1 MKKNQIPL
9 AWTWP
14 AVACVALLVL
24 SGCAARSGGGVAG
37 GNNGGSRDL
46 VTASDESDAS
56 KRARIRYEL
65 AMGYFEEGKT
75 TVALDEIKQ
84 VLLLVPNSVDAWI
97 LRGLIY
103 MRMDEKVF
111 AEDSFRR
118 AQALQPGNGLVAH
131 NYGWLLC
138 QQKRYGEAVAQ
149 FQRAAATGYAGAARS
164 YMNMGICQV
173 EAGQKA
179 QAEESFRRS
188 VEMEPTN
195 PISGYNLALIM
206 YQRGNYEQARF
217 YIRRINNGD
226 YANAETLWLGV
237 RVEHALQN
245 RVAEQQLASQL
256 RSRFA
261 ASNEASLLDRGA
273 FDEQ

>member
-1 MKKNQIPL
+1 MKHYSPL
-9 AWTWP
+9 ALSLR
-14 AVACVALLVL
+14 AAACVALLFL
-24 SGCAARSGGGVAG
+24 GACAGRNGAGMGGGSTATNDVI
-37 GNNGGSRDL
+37 
-46 VTASDESDAS
+46 TASDESDAT

-75 TVALDEIKQ
+75 TIALDEVKQ
-84 VLLLVPNSVDAWI
+84 VLQLLPTSVDAWV

-103 MRMDEKVF
+103 MRLEQKAL
-111 AEDSFRR
+111 AEESFRR
-118 AQALQPGNGLVAH
+118 AQALQPNNGLVAH

-138 QQKRYGEAVAQ
+138 QQKRYPESVVQFQKAVAS
-149 FQRAAATGYAGAARS
+149 GYVDASRS
-164 YMNMGICQV
+164 YMNMGICQT

-206 YQRGNYEQARF
+206 YQRANYEQARF

-226 YANAETLWLGV
+226 YANAQTLWLGV
-237 RVEHALQN
+237 RVEHALHN
-245 RVAEQQLASQL
+245 RVAEQQLAMQL

-261 ASNEASLLDRGA
+261 ASNEVSLLDRGA
-273 FDEQ
+273 YDEQ